1 MPVVRLK
8 GRLDVASV
16 PAFRLEVRELMK
28 AGATTLVLDLTEL
41 ASIDS
46 SGLGA
51 VIGGLRLAREAGG
64 DLRIAVPNRLVR
76 QALKLTSLDRVLKPY
91 ESVDD
96 ALADAPPT
104 SVDLALRMQDP
115 AAQLDALHEGLRRFL
130 DSLAHPPAAQ
140 WRLMFE
146 LAVSEIAANIIEHAR
161 PPSVHLHL
169 GIHAG
174 RVVAEFT
181 DAGQGWDGPPGPA
194 QMVDQLLERGRGLT
208 LARAAL
214 DELAY
219 ERVGPTNRWRLAKQL
234 YPEMEGAGQ
243 SQLG

>member
-16 PAFRLEVRELMK
+16 PAFRTEVRELMK
-28 AGATTLVLDLTEL
+28 GGATTLVLDLTEL

-51 VIGGLRLAREAGG
+51 VIGGLRLARQAGG

-76 QALKLTSLDRVLKPY
+76 QALKLTSLDRVLRPY
-91 ESVDD
+91 ESVDE
-96 ALADAPPT
+96 ALADVPPT
-104 SVDLALRMQDP
+104 AVDLAMRMHDP
-115 AAQLDALHEGLRRFL
+115 AAQLDALHEGLSKFL
-130 DSLAHPPAAQ
+130 DGLSQPPSDE
-140 WRLMFE
+140 WRMMFE

-169 GIHAG
+169 GIHTG
-174 RVVAEFT
+174 SIVAEFT
-181 DAGQGWDGPPGPA
+181 DGGQGWDGPPGPA

-214 DELAY
+214 DEMAY
-219 ERVGPTNRWRLAKQL
+219 ERMGQTNRWRLSKRL
-234 YPEMEGAGQ
+234 YPEGEGE